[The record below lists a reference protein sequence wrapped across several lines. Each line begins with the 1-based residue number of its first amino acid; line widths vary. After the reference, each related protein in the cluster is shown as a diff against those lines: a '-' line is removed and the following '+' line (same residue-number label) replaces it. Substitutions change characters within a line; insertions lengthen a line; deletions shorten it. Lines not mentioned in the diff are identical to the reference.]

1 MPPASR
7 SDASD
12 LGLAEEAAALLGR
25 RIPEEAIGRLSAFE
39 ALLAG
44 RGAELGLISKGDV
57 SRVRQRHILDSLRA
71 ASRVRPSDST
81 AYDLGSGGGLP
92 GLVVAIAVPDLRVE
106 CVESRRNRAAFLEL
120 AIDDLGLGNAAVRLT
135 RIEELEEPV
144 DVCFSRALAG
154 PEESWRLAEPLL
166 RPGGRLIYFAGRG
179 SLPWG
184 DPGEGG
190 SPRPEGLQID
200 LVPAPGLE
208 SAGPLVIMGRP

>member
-1 MPPASR
+1 MPSASG
-7 SDASD
+7 SDAPD
-12 LGLAEEAAALLGR
+12 PGLAEQAAALLAC

-44 RGAELGLISKGDV
+44 RGADLGLVSKRDV
-57 SRVRQRHILDSLRA
+57 SRLRQRHILDCLRA
-71 ASRVRPSDST
+71 ASLVRASDTT

-92 GLVVAIAVPDLRVE
+92 GLVVAIVVPDLRVA

-120 AIDDLGLGNAAVRLT
+120 AIDDLGLANATVSLA
-135 RIEELEEPV
+135 RIEDLEERV

-179 SLPWG
+179 SVPRG
-184 DPGEGG
+184 GAGEEGF
-190 SPRPEGLQID
+190 PCPEGARID